1 MFSAFFIDRPR
12 FAIVNAII
20 IVLAGVIALT
30 RIPVEQFPSIVP
42 PQVMVTVNYPGAS
55 AKVVEQTVA
64 EPIEEAINGLNDEI
78 YMSSTSANDGSYTLM
93 VSFRVGSNPDIDT
106 VNVTNAVQQATSQ
119 LPPLVQREGI
129 SVIKRSSAVLDFLF
143 LSSTGNQ
150 LSQLQVSNYVT
161 LNLLDPLS
169 RVPGVG
175 QVMLFGPQ
183 NYSMRVYYDTNRLTQ
198 LGLTPQDII
207 TALNGQN
214 VQAPIGAIGVPPNA
228 GTQQLQMTVE
238 SEGRLTTAAQFG
250 DVVLRTNPNGSL
262 LRIKDVAQ
270 VVLGAQTQTR
280 INKIDNNP
288 GQAIGIYLAP
298 GANAIA
304 TSAAVSR
311 ELALLEQKF
320 PPSLK
325 ATKVFDTSSFVR
337 DTIVEVERTLAA
349 AFFLVVLVVF
359 LFLGDWRAAVV
370 PSVVLPIALTGTFA
384 VLLAFGFSANTVTL
398 LALVVAT
405 GIVVDDAIVVV
416 ENVERV
422 MAERPDLS
430 PREATKLA
438 MRQITAPIIA
448 ISLVLLSV
456 FVPIAFIPGLS
467 GLLFRQFA
475 VTVSVAMLISAFNAL
490 TLSPALCAIL
500 VRPGHT
506 PHGFLG
512 GVLRAIDRARQGYTS
527 IVTRSLRKAW
537 LGLAVIAAFAVAAGA
552 MAFITPGGFLPNED
566 QGAFFAQISLPPG
579 ASVNRTQVV
588 ADDVV
593 RKLEALPQVSHVMSV
608 MGFSI
613 LDLATEPNAA
623 FFVVRLKPYAQRPG
637 AANSVDAVIRH
648 VFAIGGQL
656 RAARLVAFNFPP
668 ILGLSINGGLQY
680 ELENTEG
687 APPARMQAVLNGL
700 LVATGQDK
708 RMGRVFSTYNAQTPA
723 LLLTIDRDKAAA
735 LGVNLSDIYTTLQA
749 TLGGYFVNQFN
760 LYGRVWQVN
769 IQGIAADRATPD
781 SIYQSYV
788 RSSSGAMVP
797 LRALATLSTIL
808 EPSVIPRYNDTDA
821 IPVIASPSPG
831 HSSATGIKAMTEISN
846 RTLPPGFTFE
856 WTGTAYLENAASGQT
871 GPILLLSVLFA
882 YLFLV
887 ALYESWVIPVPVL
900 LSVIIGA
907 FGALFGIWACGLNIN
922 LYAQIGMV
930 TLIAM
935 AAKNGILIVEF
946 AKERRAEGLPIL
958 EAAVMGARMRFRAV
972 MMTSIAFIAGL
983 IPLVIAT
990 GAAQISRRSL
1000 GTPVFAGM
1008 IAASLVGIFIIPLL
1022 YAVFQRLREDT
1033 ASWRARRAKPTPADT
1048 ARK

>member
-1 MFSAFFIDRPR
+1 MLSAFFIDRPR
-12 FAIVNAII
+12 FAIVNALII
-20 IVLAGVIALT
+20 ILAGAIALT
-30 RIPVEQFPSIVP
+30 RIPVAQFPNIVP

-64 EPIEEAINGLNDEI
+64 EPLEEALNGLNDEI

-93 VSFRVGSNPDIDT
+93 VSFRVGSDPNIDT

-119 LPPLVQREGI
+119 LPALVQQEGI
-129 SVIKRSSAVLDFLF
+129 SVIKRSSAILDYLF
-143 LSSTGNQ
+143 VFSPGNK

-161 LNLLDPLS
+161 LNLLDPLA

-175 QVMLFGPQ
+175 QAFLFGPQ
-183 NYSMRVYYDTNRLTQ
+183 NYSMRVYYNTNRLTQ

-207 TALNGQN
+207 AALKAQN
-214 VQAPIGAIGVPPNA
+214 VQAPVGTIGAPPNA
-228 GTQQLQMTVE
+228 ADQQLQMTVE
-238 SEGRLTTAAQFG
+238 TQGRLTTAAQFG
-250 DVVLRTNPNGSL
+250 DIVLRANPDGSL
-262 LRIKDVAQ
+262 LRLKDVAK

-280 INKIDNNP
+280 INKIDNSD
-288 GQAIGIYLAP
+288 GQAIGIFLAP

-304 TSAAVSR
+304 TSAAVAK
-311 ELALLEQKF
+311 ELAVLEQHF
-320 PPSLK
+320 PPTLK
-325 ATKVFDTSSFVR
+325 ADIVFDTSSFVR
-337 DTIVEVERTLAA
+337 ETIQEVERTLAA
-349 AFFLVVLVVF
+349 AFVLVVLVVF

-370 PSVVLPIALTGTFA
+370 PMVVLPIALTGSFA
-384 VLLAFGFSANTVTL
+384 ALLAFGFSANTVTL

-422 MAERPDLS
+422 MTERPDLS
-430 PREATKLA
+430 ARQAAKLA
-438 MRQITAPIIA
+438 MSQITAPIIA

-467 GLLFRQFA
+467 GLLFQQFA

-490 TLSPALCAIL
+490 TLSPALCVL
-500 VRPGHT
+500 LLRPGHRA
-506 PHGFLG
+506 H
-512 GVLRAIDRARQGYTS
+512 GVLEHVLRGIDRARDGYTS
-527 IVTRSLRKAW
+527 IVSRGLRKAW
-537 LGLAVIAAFAVAAGA
+537 LALAIIAAFALAAAA
-552 MAFITPGGFLPNED
+552 MAMLTPGGFLPNED
-566 QGAFFAQISLPPG
+566 QGAFFAQMTLPPG
-579 ASVNRTQVV
+579 ASVNRTETA
-588 ADDVV
+588 ADSLVD
-593 RKLEALPQVSHVMSV
+593 RLEKLPQVSHVMSV

-613 LDLATEPNAA
+613 LDVASESNSA
-623 FFVVRLKPYAQRPG
+623 FFLVRLKPFSQRPG
-637 AANSVDAVIRH
+637 IANDANSAIRH
-648 VFAIGGQL
+648 VFAIGSQL
-656 RAARLVAFNFPP
+656 RDARLVAFNFPA
-668 ILGLSINGGLQY
+668 ISGLSINGGLQY

-687 APPARMQAVLNGL
+687 ASPAQMQAVLNGL
-700 LVATGQDK
+700 LVAAGQDK
-708 RMGRVFSTYNAQTPA
+708 RLGKVFSTYNAQTPA
-723 LLLTIDRDKAAA
+723 LFLDIDRAKAGA
-735 LGVNLSDIYTTLQA
+735 LGVNMSDIYTTLQA

-769 IQGIAADRATPD
+769 IEGIAPDRATPQA
-781 SIYQSYV
+781 IYQSYV

-797 LRALATLSTIL
+797 LRALATTRTIL
-808 EPSVIPRYNDTDA
+808 EPPIISRYDDTEA
-821 IPVIASPSPG
+821 IPVIVNPAPG
-831 HSSATGIKAMTEISN
+831 VSSAAAIKAMAEISN
-846 RTLPPGFTFE
+846 RTLPQGYRFE
-856 WTGTAYLENAASGQT
+856 WTGTAYLENAAAGQT

-900 LSVIIGA
+900 LSVIVGV
-907 FGALFGIWACGLNIN
+907 FGALFGILLCGLNIN

-958 EAAVMGARMRFRAV
+958 EAAALGARMRFRAV

-983 IPLVIAT
+983 LPLVIAT

-1022 YAVFQRLREDT
+1022 YAVFQGLREAT
-1033 ASWRARRAKPTPADT
+1033 SAWRARRKT
-1048 ARK
+1048 RH

>member
-20 IVLAGVIALT
+20 ITLAGIIAIT
-30 RIPVEQFPSIVP
+30 RIPVAQFPNIVP
-42 PQVMVTVNYPGAS
+42 PQVQVTVNYPGAS

-64 EPIEEAINGLNDEI
+64 EPIEEAVNGLNDEI
-78 YMSSTSANDGSYTLM
+78 YMSSTSANDGSYSLT
-93 VSFRVGSNPDIDT
+93 VSFAVGSDPNIDT

-119 LPPLVQREGI
+119 LPALVQQEGI
-129 SVIKRSSAVLDFLF
+129 TVRKRSSAVLDFLF
-143 LSSTGNQ
+143 ISSPGNQ

-169 RVPGVG
+169 RVQGVG
-175 QVMLFGPQ
+175 QALLFGPQ

-214 VQAPIGAIGVPPNA
+214 VQAPVGAIGVPPNA
-228 GTQQLQMTVE
+228 ATQQLQMTVE
-238 SEGRLTTAAQFG
+238 AQGRLTTVEQFG
-250 DVVLRTNPNGSL
+250 DVVLRTNPDGSL

-280 INKIDNNP
+280 INKIDNGA

-298 GANAIA
+298 GANALA
-304 TSAAVSR
+304 TSAAVDQ

-320 PPSLK
+320 PPSLI
-325 ATKVFDTSSFVR
+325 ATHVFDTSSFVR
-337 DTIVEVERTLAA
+337 ETIQEVERTLLA
-349 AFFLVVLVVF
+349 AFVLVVLVVF

-370 PSVVLPIALTGTFA
+370 PTVVLPIALTGTFA
-384 VLLAFGFSANTVTL
+384 VLLACGFSANTVTL

-422 MAERPDLS
+422 MTERPDLS
-430 PREATKLA
+430 PRDATKLA
-438 MRQITAPIIA
+438 MTQITAPIIA

-467 GLLFRQFA
+467 GLLFQQFA
-475 VTVSVAMLISAFNAL
+475 VTVSVAMLLSAFNAL

-500 VRPGHT
+500 IRPGHR
-506 PHGFLG
+506 PR
-512 GVLRAIDRARQGYTS
+512 GVLGRILRGIDQARDGYTS
-527 IVTRSLRKAW
+527 VVTRGLRKAW
-537 LGLAVIAAFAVAAGA
+537 IGLAVIAVFAVGAAA
-552 MAFITPGGFLPNED
+552 MAIVTPGGFLPNED
-566 QGAFFAQISLPPG
+566 QGAFFAQVSLPAG
-579 ASVNRTQVV
+579 ASVNRTEAV
-588 ADDVV
+588 ADAVV
-593 RKLEALPQVSHVMSV
+593 TKLRQMPQVTHVMSV
-608 MGFSI
+608 IGFSI
-613 LDLATEPNAA
+613 LDGASESNTA
-623 FFVVRLKPYAQRPG
+623 FFLIRLKPFAGRPG
-637 AANSVDAVIRH
+637 EANSADTAIKH
-648 VFAIGGQL
+648 VFGVGSQL
-656 RAARLVAFNFPP
+656 LNGRLIAFNFPP
-668 ILGLSINGGLQY
+668 ISGLSPNGGLQY
-680 ELENTEG
+680 ELENTQG
-687 APPARMQAVLNGL
+687 APQEQMQEVLNGL
-700 LVATGQDK
+700 LVAASQDK
-708 RMGRVFSTYNAQTPA
+708 RLGKVFSTYNAETPT
-723 LLLTIDRDKAAA
+723 LFLNIDRDKAGA
-735 LGVNLSDIYTTLQA
+735 LGVNMGDIYTTLQA
-749 TLGGYFVNQFN
+749 TLGGYYVNQFN
-760 LYGRVWQVN
+760 LYGRIWQVN
-769 IQGIAADRATPD
+769 IQGIAANRATPD

-797 LRALATLSTIL
+797 LRALATTSTIL
-808 EPSVIPRYNDTDA
+808 EPPVIPRYNDTEA
-821 IPVIASPSPG
+821 IPIVANPAPG
-831 HSSATGIKAMTEISN
+831 VSSAGGIKAMADVSS
-846 RTLPPGFTFE
+846 RTLPPGYSYE
-856 WTGTAYLENAASGQT
+856 WTSTAYLENAASGQT

-900 LSVIIGA
+900 LSIIIGA
-907 FGALFGIWACGLNIN
+907 FGALFGVWACGLNIN
-922 LYAQIGMV
+922 LYVQIGMI

-946 AKERRAEGLPIL
+946 AKERRAEGMPI
-958 EAAVMGARMRFRAV
+958 EQAAAMGARMRFRAV

-983 IPLVIAT
+983 VPLVIAT

-1022 YAVFQRLREDT
+1022 YAVFQRLREAT
-1033 ASWRARRAKPTPADT
+1033 AARR
-1048 ARK
+1048 RGG